1 MTNCL
6 GPVTLRRCR
15 SFSSV
20 VLLTLIS
27 VALTA
32 CTGTAPRLAKGE
44 NGSVFQTA
52 PRMSQFH
59 FTPDAL
65 TKADDF
71 GPWAALV
78 AQTTPDDVALEA
90 CLQEKDT
97 CASPGLIRF
106 RKMMEIARALPKSEQ
121 LSLVH
126 HYFNTITWTNDARDT
141 WSTLYHTA
149 LTGAGDCEDIALAK
163 YQALRKLGWAAEDLR
178 VLIGWDGHE
187 NDWHAWL
194 AVRDDNDGKQADV
207 IVLDSIM
214 GLQRPVS
221 YAHARVVYSI
231 SDQGVWDHAPDYV
244 PSVRAE
250 EWRMASERAARHAAN
265 DRQHKG
271 VVK

>member
-6 GPVTLRRCR
+6 ETATPRVGR
-15 SFSSV
+15 SFFSV
-20 VLLTLIS
+20 IVLTLIS
-27 VALTA
+27 AALVA
-32 CTGTAPRLAKGE
+32 CTGAAPRLAKGE

-71 GPWAALV
+71 GPWAALA
-78 AQTTPDDVALEA
+78 AQTAPDDVALEA
-90 CLQEKDT
+90 CLKDKET
-97 CASPGLIRF
+97 CASAGLIRF
-106 RKMMEIARALPKSEQ
+106 RKMMEIAQGLPKNEQ

-141 WSTLYHTA
+141 WSTLYHTV
-149 LTGAGDCEDIALAK
+149 LTSAGDCEDIALAK
-163 YQALRKLGWAAEDLR
+163 YQTLRKLGWAAEDLR
-178 VLIGWDGHE
+178 VLIGWDGQE
-187 NDWHAWL
+187 SDWHAWL
-194 AVRDDNDGKQADV
+194 AVRDDADV

-244 PSVRAE
+244 PAVRAE